1 MDEYNQGNWE
11 REEYTKENL
20 DKLFYYGS
28 KILEELQQSAN
39 EKDITLTNTKND
51 LQNAERRY
59 ENLRGDLKNILNR
72 YQD

>member
-59 ENLRGDLKNILNR
+59 ENLRGDLQNILNR